1 MSRGISADD
10 LAEGSIA
17 ELEIG
22 TRVWERPETD
32 GGVSIE
38 NGRVF
43 DVVRVWNI
51 KKRFFKLY
59 RWPTRLSEL
68 TNGPIPVRQ
77 VSLVATLVP

>member
-22 TRVWERPETD
+22 TRVRERPEPD
-32 GGVSIE
+32 GGVRIE
-38 NGRVF
+38 DGRVF

-51 KKRFFKLY
+51 KHFF
-59 RWPTRLSEL
+59 
-68 TNGPIPVRQ
+68 
-77 VSLVATLVP
+77 

>member
-22 TRVWERPETD
+22 TRVRERPEPD

-38 NGRVF
+38 DGRVF

-51 KKRFFKLY
+51 KKHFF
-59 RWPTRLSEL
+59 
-68 TNGPIPVRQ
+68 
-77 VSLVATLVP
+77 